1 MTDSADPQPRRHF
14 LGALGAAL
22 AAPALAQQRSS
33 RMPDMVDA
41 QPPELILHHGRF
53 TTLDRANPTATAVAI
68 RGGRF
73 THVGRDA
80 DVLPLKRDGTRV
92 IDLQGRAVLPGLID
106 NHLHIIRGGLNFN
119 LELRWDGV
127 RSLADAMAMLRR
139 QVAITPAPQWVR
151 VVGGFTE
158 HQFVEKRLPTIA
170 ELNAVAPDTPV
181 FLLHLYDRALLNG
194 AALRAVG
201 YTKDTPAPPGGEIVR
216 DAAGNPTGLLLAK
229 PNASIL
235 YATLAKGP
243 KLPFEYQI
251 NSTRHFMR
259 ELNRLGVTGAIDAGG
274 GFQNFPEDY
283 QVIQQLAD
291 AGQLTIRLAYNL
303 FTQKPKQEKQ
313 DFLNWT
319 ATSRYKQG
327 DDYFRH
333 NGAGEMLVFSAADF
347 EDFRQPRPDMA
358 PEMEGELEEVVRV
371 LVQNR
376 WPWRLHATYDET
388 IERALDVFEKVNR
401 DTPLAGLN
409 WFFDHCETISEKS
422 IDRIAALG
430 GGIAVQHRMAYQ
442 GEYFVERYGAGA
454 AEATPPVKR
463 MLEKGVKVSAGTDAT
478 RVASYNPWV
487 SLSWLVTGRTVG
499 GLQLYPQRNCLD
511 REAALR
517 MWTENVTWFSN
528 EVGKKGRIEAGQLAD
543 LVVPDRD
550 FFACPESEIA
560 DTTALLTMV
569 GGKVVYAAG
578 PFQAHDDGA
587 PPPAMPDWSPV
598 RRFGGY
604 AGWGDTEGKPMQAA
618 MRRLAADCACANDCN
633 VHGHQHATAWSS
645 QLPISDLK
653 SFWGALGCAC
663 WAV

>member
-1 MTDSADPQPRRHF
+1 MAD
-14 LGALGAAL
+14 AY
-22 AAPALAQQRSS
+22 
-33 RMPDMVDA
+33 PD
-41 QPPELILHHGRF
+41 LILHRGLF
-53 TTLDRANPTATAVAI
+53 TTLNRANPTASAVAI
-68 RGGRF
+68 RDGRF
-73 THVGRDA
+73 THVGRDHE
-80 DVLPLKRDGTRV
+80 VMPLAGPNTKL
-92 IDLQGRAVLPGLID
+92 IDMRGRRVLPGLID

-127 RSLADAMAMLRR
+127 RSLTDAMGMLKR
-139 QVAITPAPQWVR
+139 QVDITPAPQWVR

-158 HQFVEKRLPTIA
+158 HQFAEKRLPTIA

-216 DAAGNPTGLLLAK
+216 DSAGNPSGLLLAK

-243 KLPFEYQI
+243 KLPYEYQL

-274 GFQNFPEDY
+274 GFQNYPDDY
-283 QVIQQLAD
+283 LVIEELAKAD
-291 AGQLTIRLAYNL
+291 QLTIRLAYNL
-303 FTQKPKQEKQ
+303 FTQKPKQEKA

-319 ATSRYKQG
+319 ATSQYKQG
-327 DDYFRH
+327 TDYFRH

-358 PEMEGELEEVVRV
+358 PEMEGELEEVVR
-371 LVQNR
+371 LLAQNR

-388 IERALDVFEKVNR
+388 ISRALYVFERVNQ
-401 DTPLAGLN
+401 DVPLQGLN
-409 WFFDHCETISEKS
+409 WFFDHCETISDQS

-442 GEYFVERYGAGA
+442 GEYFVERYGHGA
-454 AEATPPVKR
+454 AEATPPVKKI
-463 MLEKGVKVSAGTDAT
+463 LEKGVKVSAGTDAT

-487 SLSWLVTGRTVG
+487 SLSWLVTGKTVG
-499 GLQLYPQRNCLD
+499 GMQLYPQRNCLD

-528 EVGKKGRIEAGQLAD
+528 EVGKKGRIEVGQFAD

-550 FFACPESEIA
+550 FFACAESEIA
-560 DTTALLTMV
+560 DTTALLTIV
-569 GGKVVYAAG
+569 GGKVVYGAG
-578 PFQAHDDGA
+578 DFAAHDDS
-587 PPPAMPDWSPV
+587 PLPPAMPDWSPV

-604 AGWGDTEGKPMQAA
+604 AGWGEQGAPMQAV
-618 MRRLAADCACANDCN
+618 MKQAAAACACANDCN

-645 QLPISDLK
+645 KLPIADLK